1 MKDQLRKGLAFF
13 VRASHLPFMSQLHM
27 TRVAVGCSDYPALE
41 ARIATYAKDG
51 EIRFTTRFKPKRA
64 DELIGGWLHF
74 IVKHMLV
81 ARVQILRFDDRS
93 DGRVDIVCVAD
104 LERVH
109 PQPKR
114 AHQGWRYLADA
125 DAPKGLEDGSGVGEL
140 PPELYRELAGL
151 SLI

>member
-1 MKDQLRKGLAFF
+1 
-13 VRASHLPFMSQLHM
+13 M
-27 TRVAVGCSDYPALE
+27 TRVAVGCSNYPALE
-41 ARIATYAKDG
+41 ARIAAYAKDG

-64 DELIGGWLHF
+64 DELIGGRLHF

-81 ARVQILRFDDRS
+81 ARVKILRFEDRS
-93 DGRVDIVCVAD
+93 DGRIDIVCVAD

-125 DAPKGLEDGSGVGEL
+125 DAPRGLEDGSGVDAL
-140 PPELYRELAGL
+140 PPELYRELAEL

>member
-1 MKDQLRKGLAFF
+1 
-13 VRASHLPFMSQLHM
+13 M

-41 ARIATYAKDG
+41 ARIANYAQDG

-64 DELIGGWLHF
+64 DELIGGKLHF
-74 IVKHMLV
+74 IVKHTLV
-81 ARVQILRFDDRS
+81 ARVEILRFDDRS
-93 DGRVDIVCVAD
+93 DGRVDIVCVAS

-114 AHQGWRYLADA
+114 AHQGWRYLIDA
-125 DAPKGLEDGSGVGEL
+125 DAPKGIDDADGVGDL

>member
-1 MKDQLRKGLAFF
+1 M
-13 VRASHLPFMSQLHM
+13 ASHLATMSALHM
-27 TRVAVGCSDYPALE
+27 TRVAVGCSNYPALE
-41 ARIATYAKDG
+41 ARIAAYAKDG

-64 DELIGGWLHF
+64 DELIGGRLHF

-81 ARVQILRFDDRS
+81 ARVKILRFEDRS
-93 DGRVDIVCVAD
+93 DGRIDIVCVAD

-125 DAPKGLEDGSGVGEL
+125 DAPKGLEDGSGIGEL
-140 PPELYRELAGL
+140 PPELYRELAEL